1 VPNKRSI
8 IATGAAAVVF
18 ATLAAACSSSSKSSS
33 SSSPAATTA
42 TTAASTATTAAATA
56 TTTGSGSSSSV
67 SLAGVCPNP
76 IVVQTDWNPE
86 SDHFAYYE
94 LAAPNGTAN
103 TNNKSYTAELLAHN
117 GADTG
122 VKIQIRSGGP
132 ATGNQLN
139 SALLYED
146 QSILLGF
153 VQTDEAIENSQ
164 SQPTVAILA
173 DRQHAPTIIMWSPT
187 AHPNDHTIADL
198 GKDGTKVLYFNGA
211 PFIDYL
217 TGAGILTK
225 GQVDGSYNGAPA
237 RFVASGG
244 TVAQQGF
251 ATAEPYEYQY
261 EISQWLKPV
270 TYQLVSATGYD
281 PYTSL
286 VTRPANITKYAACFK
301 LLVPIIQQGI
311 VDYAANPGPANA
323 LIVKLVT
330 EYNNGWVY
338 DAGEAAAAAK
348 AMVTNGLIAN
358 SPDGELGDFD
368 FSRIQKLINIV
379 SPIYAKDGKTIKSG
393 LTPQDIATN
402 QFIDP
407 SIHLPSGG

>member
-1 VPNKRSI
+1 VPRKNRSI
-8 IATGAAAVVF
+8 AIGAVF
-18 ATLAAACSSSSKSSS
+18 VALAIVMAACSSSSKSSS
-33 SSSPAATTA
+33 SSSAASTA
-42 TTAASTATTAAATA
+42 TTAASTATTAGSTA
-56 TTTGSGSSSSV
+56 TTAAASSSV
-67 SLAGVCPNP
+67 SLAGICPNP
-76 IVVQTDWNPE
+76 IIAQTDWNPE
-86 SDHFAYYE
+86 SDHFVYYE
-94 LAAPNGTAN
+94 VASPNGTVDS
-103 TNNKSYTAELLAHN
+103 NKKTYTAELIAH
-117 GADTG
+117 GGQDTG

-153 VQTDEAIENSQ
+153 VETDEAIENSQ

-173 DRQHAPTIIMWSPT
+173 DRLHAPTIIMWSPT

-217 TGAGILTK
+217 TGAGILK
-225 GQVDGSYNGAPA
+225 SSQVDGSYNGTPA

-251 ATAEPYEYQY
+251 ATAEPYEYQN
-261 EISQWLKPV
+261 EITQWMKPV

-286 VTRPANITKYAACFK
+286 VTLPANITKYAACFK
-301 LLVPIIQQGI
+301 KLVPILQQGI

-330 EYNNGWVY
+330 DYNNGWVY
-338 DAGEAAAAAK
+338 SAGEAAFAAQS
-348 AMVTNGLIAN
+348 MVQNGIISN

-379 SPIYAKDGKTIKSG
+379 APIYAKDGKTIKAG
-393 LTPQDIATN
+393 LTPQEIATN

-407 SIHLPSGG
+407 TIHLPSSG

>member
-1 VPNKRSI
+1 MPKYRSI
-8 IATGAAAVVF
+8 VTLGVVAVALV
-18 ATLAAACSSSSKSSS
+18 AAACGSSKSSS
-33 SSSPAATTA
+33 AP
-42 TTAASTATTAAATA
+42 A
-56 TTTGSGSSSSV
+56 TTTGAAQAASAD

-94 LAAPNGTAN
+94 LAAPNGTVD
-103 TNNKSYTAELLAHN
+103 TNKKTYTAELIAH
-117 GADTG
+117 GGQDTG

-153 VQTDEAIENSQ
+153 VETDEAIENSQ

-173 DRQHAPTIIMWSPT
+173 DRLHAPTIIMWNPT

-217 TGAGILTK
+217 TGAGILKSSQT
-225 GQVDGSYNGAPA
+225 DGSYNGTPA

-261 EISQWLKPV
+261 EISQWMKPV
-270 TYQLVSATGYD
+270 TFQLVSATGYD
-281 PYTSL
+281 PYPSI

-301 LLVPIIQQGI
+301 KLVPILQQGI

-330 EYNNGWVY
+330 AYNNGWVY
-338 DAGEAAAAAK
+338 SAGEAAYAGK
-348 AMVTNGLIAN
+348 AMVQDGIIGNA
-358 SPDGELGDFD
+358 PDGQLGSFD
-368 FSRIQKLINIV
+368 FNRIQSLINIV
-379 SPIYAKDGKTIKSG
+379 KPIYASEGKTIKSG
-393 LTPQDIATN
+393 LTPQDVATN

-407 SIHLPSGG
+407 SIHLPS

>member
-1 VPNKRSI
+1 
-8 IATGAAAVVF
+8 
-18 ATLAAACSSSSKSSS
+18 
-33 SSSPAATTA
+33 
-42 TTAASTATTAAATA
+42 
-56 TTTGSGSSSSV
+56 
-67 SLAGVCPNP
+67 
-76 IVVQTDWNPE
+76 VVQTDWNPE
-86 SDHFAYYE
+86 ADHFAYYE
-94 LAAPNGTAN
+94 LAGPNGTVN
-103 TNNKSYTAELLAHN
+103 TNHKSYTAELLAH
-117 GADTG
+117 GGVDTG

-153 VQTDEAIENSQ
+153 VETDEAIENSQ
-164 SQPTVAILA
+164 SQPTVAIVA
-173 DRQHAPTIIMWSPT
+173 DRLHAPTIIMWSPT
-187 AHPNDHTIADL
+187 ARPNDHSIADL

-225 GQVDGSYNGAPA
+225 NQVDPSYNGTPA

-251 ATAEPYEYQY
+251 ATAEPYEYQD
-261 EISQWLKPV
+261 EITQWLKPV
-270 TYQLVSATGYD
+270 TFQLVSATGYD
-281 PYTSL
+281 PYTSI
-286 VTRPANITKYAACFK
+286 VTRPENITKYAACFK
-301 LLVPIIQQGI
+301 RLVPIIQQGI
-311 VDYAANPGPANA
+311 VDYAANPAPADA

-330 EYNNGWVY
+330 QYNNGWEY
-338 DAGEAAAAAK
+338 NAGEAAYAAK
-348 AMVTNGLIAN
+348 AMVSNGIIAN

-368 FSRIQKLINIV
+368 DARIQKLINIV
-379 SPIYAKDGKTIKSG
+379 APIYAKDGKTIKAG

-407 SIHLPSGG
+407 SIHLPSSGG

>member
-1 VPNKRSI
+1 VPRKNRST
-8 IATGAAAVVF
+8 IAVAAVLLAL
-18 ATLAAACSSSSKSSS
+18 ATIVAACSSSSKSSS
-33 SSSPAATTA
+33 SSSAASTA
-42 TTAASTATTAAATA
+42 TTAASTAA
-56 TTTGSGSSSSV
+56 SSA
-67 SLAGVCPNP
+67 SLAGICPNP
-76 IVVQTDWNPE
+76 IIAQTDWNPE
-86 SDHFAYYE
+86 SDHFVYYE
-94 LAAPNGTAN
+94 VASPNGTVDAN
-103 TNNKSYTAELLAHN
+103 KKTYTAELMAH
-117 GADTG
+117 GGQDTG

-153 VQTDEAIENSQ
+153 VQTDEGIENSQ

-173 DRQHAPTIIMWSPT
+173 DRLHAPTIIMWNPT
-187 AHPNDHTIADL
+187 AHPNDKSIADL

-217 TGAGILTK
+217 TGAGILK
-225 GQVDGSYNGAPA
+225 SSQVDGSYNGTPA

-261 EISQWLKPV
+261 EISQWMKPV

-301 LLVPIIQQGI
+301 KLVPILQQGI

-338 DAGEAAAAAK
+338 SAGEAAFAATS
-348 AMVTNGLIAN
+348 MVQNGIIAN
-358 SPDGELGDFD
+358 SPDGQLGDFD

-379 SPIYAKDGKTIKSG
+379 APIYAKAGKTIKAG

-407 SIHLPSGG
+407 SIHLP